1 MLKDVL
7 LGLLHIEF
15 GNYNV
20 PENSSM
26 EKVPRESKI
35 QRPDKP
41 LDFILKLLTD
51 DGNGRINSNGKLL
64 AMEPCQS

>member
-41 LDFILKLLTD
+41 LDFI
-51 DGNGRINSNGKLL
+51 
-64 AMEPCQS
+64 